1 MRRFTIACRACG
13 CSSGRRSRSSSASGI
28 ALLFRAALLRA
39 LRGWFG
45 ASHGVSA
52 FLAGIRLPSILWCFV
67 LGFFV
72 AIDMVEL
79 PRRLAVPLRTIL
91 EAAIIVSVTI
101 TAASVLS
108 ALAAAASE
116 RRAIAMGV
124 TGLFRTAVRGVVLS
138 IGLLVLLDS
147 LGIQITP
154 LLTALGVGGLAVAL
168 ALQDTLSNLFAGV
181 HLLADRPIRVG
192 DYVRIADSIEG
203 YVVDVGWRSTRVRML
218 ANNVVI
224 VPNKKVAESIITNYD
239 MPERRMALLLPVSV
253 GYGSDPDRVE
263 AVLTAEAMAA
273 AREVPGLLAEPEP
286 FARLNPGVRRLRA
299 GVHAHLSG
307 GELRRSVSGPARAAQ
322 AHPPPPA
329 RGGHRDPGAGAGDRA
344 PGRIGRA
351 GSRRRGLRSH
361 ELVHI
366 STVIHRSQ
374 RCLSTVCAFLRRS
387 TLLA

>member
-1 MRRFTIACRACG
+1 
-13 CSSGRRSRSSSASGI
+13 
-28 ALLFRAALLRA
+28 
-39 LRGWFG
+39 
-45 ASHGVSA
+45 
-52 FLAGIRLPSILWCFV
+52 
-67 LGFFV
+67 
-72 AIDMVEL
+72 MVEL
-79 PRRLAVPLRTIL
+79 PGRLAVPLRTIL

-116 RRAIAMGV
+116 RRAIAIGV

-192 DYVRIADSIEG
+192 DYVRIADAIEG
-203 YVVDVGWRSTRVRML
+203 HVVDVGWRSTRVRML

-239 MPERRMALLLPVSV
+239 MPERRMSLVLPVSV

-263 AVLTAEAMAA
+263 AVLTDVAVIA

-286 FARLNPGVRRLRA
+286 FVRMNPGFGGLRA

-322 AHPPPPA
+322 AHSQTIS
-329 RGGHRDPGAGAGDRA
+329 RGGYRDPGAGAGDRA
-344 PGRIGRA
+344 SGWIGRA
-351 GSRRRGLRSH
+351 GDRRRG
-361 ELVHI
+361 
-366 STVIHRSQ
+366 
-374 RCLSTVCAFLRRS
+374 RRRPPLTREIRRAAAADAAGRGGAS
-387 TLLA
+387 RLPSSWRRPRADRH